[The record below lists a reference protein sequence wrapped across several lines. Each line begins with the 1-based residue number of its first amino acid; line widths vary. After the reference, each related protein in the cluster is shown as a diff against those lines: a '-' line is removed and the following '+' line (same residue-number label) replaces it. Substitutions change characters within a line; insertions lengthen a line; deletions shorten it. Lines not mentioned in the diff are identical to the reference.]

1 MEITRNI
8 GGYINFLNEAFLI
21 DYYDSDEY
29 KKRHP
34 DGETSGSFDQAM
46 AVKAALEQIE
56 ADAQRLDLLVTSVDR
71 VLAQMQFPKMVP
83 SLFKHRPKKWEDY
96 KLRFTGFPQKIV
108 EVRFALHGKEPLSS
122 WREVAERFDTR
133 PTLVSQTWSYITA
146 SFSMPGGRAN
156 RRIMQALGLEEFTR
170 A

>member
-1 MEITRNI
+1 MEISRNI
-8 GGYINFLNEAFLI
+8 GGYISFLNEAFLI
-21 DYYDSDEY
+21 GYYDSDEY
-29 KKRHP
+29 KKKHP
-34 DGETSGSFDQAM
+34 NGETSGSFDQAM

-56 ADAQRLDLLVTSVDR
+56 VDAQRLDLLVMNVDR
-71 VLAQMQFPKMVP
+71 VLAQMQFPKMVF
-83 SLFKHRPKKWEDY
+83 SLFKHRPKKWEEY
-96 KLRFTGFPQKIV
+96 QRRFSGFPQKIV
-108 EVRFALHGKEPLSS
+108 EVRFALHGGEPLGS
-122 WREVAERFDTR
+122 WKEVAEKFDTR